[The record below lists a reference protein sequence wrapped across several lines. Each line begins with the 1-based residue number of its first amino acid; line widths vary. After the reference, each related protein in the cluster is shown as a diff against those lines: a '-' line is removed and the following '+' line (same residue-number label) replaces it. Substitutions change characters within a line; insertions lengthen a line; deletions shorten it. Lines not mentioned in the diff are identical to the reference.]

1 MIGFMY
7 HPLNQLTTSLNREL
21 CKFCT
26 GIMPNK
32 NVEWTVLRGVVIRSN
47 DIDNITDRHNNTHRI
62 TGRQGHRP
70 ATTNVFCSALF
81 SFLDEIF
88 LVFRTYLIFLFLR
101 KSFHF
106 TAELWWLLFN
116 WCSFFYGCILFHSP
130 DSVKIIQDIKT
141 LSLWNW

>member
-7 HPLNQLTTSLNREL
+7 HPLKYQLSTSLNREL

-32 NVEWTVLRGVVIRSN
+32 NVEWTVLRGVVMRSN

-70 ATTNVFCSALF
+70 ATTNVFCSAVF

-88 LVFRTYLIFLFLR
+88 LVFRTDFCFSGKVFTSQPSCGGYYLIDVVFFMVV
-101 KSFHF
+101 F
-106 TAELWWLLFN
+106 
-116 WCSFFYGCILFHSP
+116 CSILQT
-130 DSVKIIQDIKT
+130 VWK
-141 LSLWNW
+141 